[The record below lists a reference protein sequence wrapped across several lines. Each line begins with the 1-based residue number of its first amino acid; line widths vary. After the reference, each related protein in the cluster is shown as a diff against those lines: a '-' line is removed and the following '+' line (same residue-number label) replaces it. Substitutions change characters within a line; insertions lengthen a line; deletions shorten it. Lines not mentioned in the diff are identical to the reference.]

1 VTKEHYIPKT
11 ALVACSRL
19 VDFAGSEIV
28 TLEIA
33 EALRDLGVK
42 VKLAALEVGPAIAS
56 EIRLL
61 DIECVD
67 LSASRISGMEFDL
80 IWVSHY
86 TVAYHLIIN
95 EGIRAKIGV
104 FSSLSHF
111 EPIETPPLPF
121 LLFSRYTVNSDENL
135 FHFNANYDYFKD
147 RVGVFPNAAPARFF
161 DAYQKSVEGKI
172 ESIAIVSNHLPGELA
187 DLITR
192 LQKEGINVDL
202 IGIQGTRLRVTPSV
216 LSGYSAVITIGKTV
230 QYCLAMG
237 IPVFCYDHFGGP
249 GWITLESFELAF
261 VKNFSGRCTPFRR
274 TSDGIA
280 SEISLGFAAVLNQR
294 EALRDL
300 AQTHFDLSKNLLDVL
315 VIANNASISVSLSE
329 TEGHILSRESCLFL
343 NQRRVI
349 ANSNNTLAE
358 RDNQIADLNNTLAE
372 RDNRIADLNNTLAE
386 RDLAVAQAVVI
397 RASTSWRLM
406 APLRLVGHLMRGNFG
421 IAACAVRN
429 RLIRI
434 AQRLPQPVRSLTC
447 GNHTLG
453 ERDNQISGFK
463 VFTGWKMTAPMK
475 RLLTYINLLRANLR
489 TLLVRTA
496 FVSRNE
502 GVLSV
507 VRRTISFIM
516 RYLKRKLGKKQ
527 FERFKRNMG
536 TAISCDA
543 APLVSFVIPI
553 YDRTSVLQTAINSAL
568 GQSLQ
573 VFEVILVTDGSPPST
588 LAVVELYR
596 SDPRVRIFNY
606 PVSSGN
612 AVRGRNKGIL
622 EARGRYIAFLD
633 SDDVA
638 APDRLEVC
646 LPILESGQAD
656 VIYGGWRAILDGTRE
671 INELT
676 HGQEVYSPDCDLALL
691 EQICVPC
698 QSTVMVRREALLR
711 TGLLKPK
718 MQYREDH
725 ELWTRLAYHGA
736 IFKSVPRVLADLRLH
751 SGNNELKFKDNDA
764 HWKEVLREEYHLPG
778 PIPKK
783 IVFLL
788 AGLGISGGTIVI
800 LKHVSMLME
809 SGHDAFIIDLSGCGD
824 ISWFGNPAIRVYPIE
839 QMHHC
844 GLDNID
850 LLFATFWTTASWLRK
865 IPARRKLYLVQ
876 SDERLFYEDA
886 PIKAQVA
893 DTYRQDYE
901 YVVIAQWLGNML
913 REEFGKVATY
923 VPNGLD
929 IKLFYPGDPL
939 EAKHPQRL
947 RVLIE
952 GPISV
957 PFKGVA
963 ESYAAVHEL
972 DCDLWIVSTDGKPGS
987 DWHYDR
993 FFERV
998 NPEAMRRIYSSCDI
1012 LLKMSR
1018 VESFAYP
1025 PLEAMACGC
1034 AVVLGEVNGGIEYAI
1049 NEVNVIKVPQGDIP
1063 AARAAVQKL
1072 LVNEELRDRLIQ
1084 AGLETVKCWS
1094 WETSRK
1100 SMLAIVESG
1109 EITRV
1114 PTFESG
1120 HAEKY

>member
-1 VTKEHYIPKT
+1 MTKEHYIPKT
-11 ALVACSRL
+11 ALVASSRL

-33 EALRDLGVK
+33 EALRDLGVQ

-86 TVAYHLIIN
+86 IVAYHLIIN

-161 DAYQKSVEGKI
+161 DAYRKSVEGKI
-172 ESIAIVSNHLPGELA
+172 KSVAIVSNHPPSELA
-187 DLITR
+187 DLIKR
-192 LQKEGINVDL
+192 LRKEGINVDL
-202 IGIQGTRLRVTPSV
+202 IGMQGTRLRVTPSV
-216 LSGYSAVITIGKTV
+216 LSSHSAVITIGKTV

-249 GWITLESFELAF
+249 GWITLDSFELAF
-261 VKNFSGRCTPFRR
+261 AKNFSGRCTPSRR
-274 TSDGIA
+274 TSDSIA
-280 SEISLGFAAVLNQR
+280 SEIFLGFAAVLNQR

-315 VIANNASISVSLSE
+315 DVANNASISVSLSE
-329 TEGHILSRESCLFL
+329 TERHILSRESCLFL
-343 NQRRVI
+343 NQRQVI
-349 ANSNNTLAE
+349 ANCHNT
-358 RDNQIADLNNTLAE
+358 IASLNH
-372 RDNRIADLNNTLAE
+372 TLAE
-386 RDLAVAQAVVI
+386 RDLAVAQAVAQAVAI
-397 RASTSWRLM
+397 RTSTSWRLM

-434 AQRLPQPVRSLTC
+434 VQRLPQPARSLAC

-453 ERDNQISGFK
+453 ERDSRIPGFE
-463 VFTGWKMTAPMK
+463 VSTGWKMTAPMK
-475 RLLTYINLLRANLR
+475 RLLIDINLLRANLR
-489 TLLVRTA
+489 TLLARTA
-496 FVSRNE
+496 FVIRNE
-502 GVLSV
+502 GVFGV

-516 RYLKRKLGKKQ
+516 RYLKRKSGEKQ
-527 FERFKRNMG
+527 FERLKRNMG
-536 TAISCDA
+536 TAISCDD

-588 LAVVELYR
+588 LEVVELYR
-596 SDPRVRIFNY
+596 SDSRVRIFNY

-656 VIYGGWRAILDGTRE
+656 VVYGGWRAILDGTRE
-671 INELT
+671 IDGMT

-711 TGLLKPK
+711 TGFLKPK

-725 ELWTRLAYHGA
+725 ELWARLAYHGA

-751 SGNNELKFKDNDA
+751 SGNNELNFKDNDA
-764 HWKEVLREEYHLPG
+764 HWKGMLREEYHLSG

-824 ISWFGNPAIRVYPIE
+824 ISWFGNPAIRVYPVE

-893 DTYRQDYE
+893 DTYRQAYE

-913 REEFGKVATY
+913 REEFGKLATY

-998 NPEAMRRIYSSCDI
+998 NPEEMRRIYSSCDI
-1012 LLKMSR
+1012 LLKLSR

-1072 LVNEELRDRLIQ
+1072 LVNEELRARLIQ
-1084 AGLETVKCWS
+1084 SGFETVKYWS

-1100 SMLAIVESG
+1100 SMLAIVEAG
-1109 EITRV
+1109 KI
-1114 PTFESG
+1114 G
-1120 HAEKY
+1120 KQ